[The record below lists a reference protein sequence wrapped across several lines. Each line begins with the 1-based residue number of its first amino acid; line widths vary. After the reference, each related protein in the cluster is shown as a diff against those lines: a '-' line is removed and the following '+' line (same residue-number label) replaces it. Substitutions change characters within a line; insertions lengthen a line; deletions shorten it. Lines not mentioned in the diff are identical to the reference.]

1 VVRTVR
7 RRRSRPVALA
17 ADRAR
22 GIRGIRSLRRGGD
35 GRGPFSVRP
44 KQHVEVGGVTGGPA
58 VEGIDVGLVRDVCRF
73 DSRRTADPCAGGE
86 TEVLP
91 GELFPKA
98 GRRRRFVVLL
108 PLGAPL
114 CAHSPCVCVTRTGGA
129 LPPRAVTRSLCRR
142 SCREAS
148 ATNPLGDEAFASNKK
163 KKSPRSFSRRPCGR
177 TANCSVPR
185 SAETRHERTSKRL
198 LGYDTRY
205 RGACVAIPTC
215 KHRR

>member
-1 VVRTVR
+1 M
-7 RRRSRPVALA
+7 
-17 ADRAR
+17 
-22 GIRGIRSLRRGGD
+22 
-35 GRGPFSVRP
+35 
-44 KQHVEVGGVTGGPA
+44 TGGPA

-98 GRRRRFVVLL
+98 GRRRRFVALL

-129 LPPRAVTRSLCRR
+129 LPPRAVTSLCRR

-148 ATNPLGDEAFASNKK
+148 ATNPLDHEAFASKK
-163 KKSPRSFSRRPCGR
+163 KKIAARFFATALCELRIVQSREAPKPGTNARRKDYRIPGRVRGDPCAQAPEVMLCPVVRVWRDFLSDARAAPVTRSR
-177 TANCSVPR
+177 
-185 SAETRHERTSKRL
+185 
-198 LGYDTRY
+198 DTRLTQY
-205 RGACVAIPTC
+205 NSCGGAGAG
-215 KHRR
+215 